1 MIVFKNYFK
10 ILKSH
15 KKSILLYTIIF
26 LVLMFIFAESG
37 DPVNKYT
44 STKLP
49 IYVKDESNSEVSKA
63 VVDFIDKNHILVDI
77 DEDLL
82 DDKLFYEEIVCAV
95 SIPEDFEEKRTL
107 KFKEVYNDSFTL
119 FAKNDLNSFLNQIET
134 FEKAGFTT
142 SEAIKNTKENFDKD
156 IDVRVNSISKNYKKD
171 SPYYFQMM
179 AYVIMSQIILIVG
192 TINLSYNKENTKK
205 RNLISPMKKSRQD
218 LELILG
224 HIVSG
229 FAIWLVYV
237 LLYCVYFKDFT
248 FSRQIVQMMAN
259 ALLFTGTIVCFAVFI
274 SKLVKN
280 ENAITGIMNVFSLG
294 SSFLTGIFVPQE
306 LLGNLAIKIGKIFP
320 AFYYVSNIKSI
331 QSQSNYSFINTN
343 TMVLIGFSIA
353 FIVLTVLTKTNLVK
367 RK

>member
-63 VVDFIDKNHILVDI
+63 VLDFIDKNHILVDV

-82 DDKLFYEEIVCAV
+82 DDKLFYEEIVCAIR
-95 SIPEDFEEKRTL
+95 IPEDFEEKRTL

-142 SEAIKNTKENFDKD
+142 SEAIKTL
-156 IDVRVNSISKNYKKD
+156 R
-171 SPYYFQMM
+171 
-179 AYVIMSQIILIVG
+179 
-192 TINLSYNKENTKK
+192 
-205 RNLISPMKKSRQD
+205 
-218 LELILG
+218 
-224 HIVSG
+224 
-229 FAIWLVYV
+229 
-237 LLYCVYFKDFT
+237 
-248 FSRQIVQMMAN
+248 
-259 ALLFTGTIVCFAVFI
+259 
-274 SKLVKN
+274 
-280 ENAITGIMNVFSLG
+280 
-294 SSFLTGIFVPQE
+294 
-306 LLGNLAIKIGKIFP
+306 KI
-320 AFYYVSNIKSI
+320 
-331 QSQSNYSFINTN
+331 
-343 TMVLIGFSIA
+343 
-353 FIVLTVLTKTNLVK
+353 LTKILM
-367 RK
+367 